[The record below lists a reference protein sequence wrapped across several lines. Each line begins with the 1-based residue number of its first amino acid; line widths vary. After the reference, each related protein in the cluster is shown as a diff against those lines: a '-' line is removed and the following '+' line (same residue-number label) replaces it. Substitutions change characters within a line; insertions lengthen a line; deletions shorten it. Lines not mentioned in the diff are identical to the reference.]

1 MKAKTLALGFAL
13 ALAALAP
20 AHAQRGGGGNW
31 ELLAEER
38 VTLGNDRDV
47 IRLNHDESFYRARAF
62 RKLRFIASGGEV
74 RMKTVR
80 LVYLNGYAETID
92 FSQTLRPGQDVDLD
106 LRGERSFLRQIEM
119 HYSSKLGFAI
129 GGGGIKLAQPTI
141 RVFGEN
147 IRVAPPPPGP
157 PPLSGFD
164 EIERERFD
172 RRDNRVVVKV
182 GRREGRFGRIKL
194 RNTSRDDIEIIGVIA
209 EFGNGERQPIRV
221 RQRLGPGEETAPLD
235 LVGDQRFL
243 RSVSI
248 DLDPRRRPG
257 PAEIMLLGSE
267 RPGGGRP
274 GIPPPPP
281 GHPPRR

>member
-1 MKAKTLALGFAL
+1 MKKTLALGFVL
-13 ALAALAP
+13 ALAALTP

-47 IRLNHDESFYRARAF
+47 IRLNHDENFYRARAF

-92 FSQTLRPGQDVDLD
+92 FSQTLRPGQNVDLD

-119 HYSSKLGFAI
+119 HYASKLGISI
-129 GGGGIKLAQPTI
+129 GGGGIKLSQPTI

-147 IRVAPPPPGP
+147 VRVAPPPSGP
-157 PPLSGFD
+157 PALGRFE

-194 RNTSRDDIEIIGVIA
+194 RNTSRDDIEVTGVIA

-221 RQRLGPGEETAPLD
+221 RQKLGPGEETAPLD

-243 RSVSI
+243 RSVAI
-248 DLDPRRRPG
+248 ELDPRRRPG
-257 PAEIMLLGSE
+257 PAEILLLGSE
-267 RPGGGRP
+267 RPSGRP
-274 GIPPPPP
+274 GIPSPP
-281 GHPPRR
+281 GPRR

>member
-1 MKAKTLALGFAL
+1 MRLKTLALGFAL

-47 IRLNHDESFYRARAF
+47 IRLNYDENFYRARAY
-62 RKLRFIASGGEV
+62 RKLRFVASGGEI

-92 FSQTLRPGQDVDLD
+92 FSQTLRPGQNVDLD
-106 LRGERSFLRQIEM
+106 LRGERSYLRQIEM
-119 HYSSKLGFAI
+119 NYHSKLGISI
-129 GGGGIKLAQPTI
+129 GGGGIKLSQPTI

-147 IRVAPPPPGP
+147 IRTAPPPGP
-157 PPLSGFD
+157 PPGPPPDRGFD
-164 EIERERFD
+164 EIARERFD
-172 RRDNRVVVKV
+172 RRDNRVEIRV

-194 RNTSRDDIEIIGVIA
+194 QNSSRDDIEVIGVIA
-209 EFGNGERQPIRV
+209 VFGNGERQPIRV
-221 RQRLGPGEETAPLD
+221 RQRLRPGEETAPLD
-235 LVGDQRFL
+235 LEGDQRFL
-243 RSVSI
+243 RSVTI

-257 PAEIMLLGSE
+257 PAEILLLGSE
-267 RPGGGRP
+267 RPGGRP
-274 GIPPPPP
+274 G
-281 GHPPRR
+281 GPRR

>member
-13 ALAALAP
+13 ALTALTP
-20 AHAQRGGGGNW
+20 AQAQRGGGNW

-47 IRLNHDESFYRARAF
+47 IRLNHDEAFYRAKAY
-62 RKLRFIASGGEV
+62 RKLRFVVSGGEV

-80 LVYLNGYAETID
+80 LVYLNGYGETID
-92 FSQTLRPGQDVDLD
+92 FSQTLRPGQNVDLD
-106 LRGERSFLRQIEM
+106 LRGERSFIRQIEM
-119 HYSSKLGFAI
+119 NYRSKLGISI
-129 GGGGIKLAQPTI
+129 GGGGIKLNQPTI

-147 IRVAPPPPGP
+147 VRSGP
-157 PPLSGFD
+157 PPRPSNPPAARGFD
-164 EIERERFD
+164 EIARERFD
-172 RRDNRVVVKV
+172 RRDNRVVVRV

-194 RNTSRDDIEIIGVIA
+194 RNTSREDIEVIGVTA
-209 EFGNGERQPIRV
+209 EFNKGDRQPISV
-221 RQRLGPGEETAPLD
+221 RQKLSPGEETPPLD
-235 LVGDQRFL
+235 LRGDERFL

-267 RPGGGRP
+267 RPGR
-274 GIPPPPP
+274 
-281 GHPPRR
+281 HR